1 MMVTTIVINNTITNM
16 KYLIFSILFLGL
28 ISSCQNNAT
37 QTDSNSKSEKTTKKK
52 PLSPPASSMAMI
64 GSAHVHIDYS
74 SPGVRGRTIFGELIP
89 YNELWRAGAND
100 ATWIET
106 NKDLEVGGQSLPA
119 GKYGIFVIPN
129 QDKWT
134 IVFNTRWKQHG
145 TDKYKEKE
153 DVFRVDVVPTTLEN
167 LQEHLEYKVLKS
179 DEQSGIISLA
189 WEKTKVE
196 IPFKIKSK

>member
-1 MMVTTIVINNTITNM
+1 M
-16 KYLIFSILFLGL
+16 KYLIFSILFLAI

-37 QTDSNSKSEKTTKKK
+37 QTNSKSVSEKTTKKK
-52 PLSPPASSMAMI
+52 PLSPPESSMAMI
-64 GSAHVHIDYS
+64 GGAHVHIDYS

-106 NKDLEVGGQSLPA
+106 NKDLEVGGQSLPE

-129 QDKWT
+129 KDKWT
-134 IVFNTRWKQHG
+134 VIFNTRWEQHG
-145 TDKYKEKE
+145 TDKYNEKE
-153 DVFRVDVVPTTLEN
+153 DVFRVDVIPATLEN
-167 LQEHLEYKVLKS
+167 LQEHLEYKVIKS

-196 IPFKIKSK
+196 ILFKIK

>member
-1 MMVTTIVINNTITNM
+1 M
-16 KYLIFSILFLGL
+16 KKAIFNLIFSILFLGL

-37 QTDSNSKSEKTTKKK
+37 QSNSNSEPKKAAKKK
-52 PLSPPASSMAMI
+52 TLSPPASSMTMI

-89 YNELWRAGAND
+89 YNKLWRAGAND

-106 NKDLEVGGQSLPA
+106 NQDLEVGGQSLSA

-134 IVFNTRWKQHG
+134 VIFNTRWKQHG
-145 TDKYKEKE
+145 TDKYTEKE
-153 DVFRVDVVPTTLEN
+153 DVIRVDEVPTTLEN
-167 LQEHLEYKVLKS
+167 LQEHLEYKVIKV
-179 DEQSGIISLA
+179 DEQSGIISMA

-196 IPFKIKSK
+196 IPFSLK

>member
-1 MMVTTIVINNTITNM
+1 MTVTTMIYNNTIAKM

-37 QTDSNSKSEKTTKKK
+37 SDNSNTAPEKAAKKK

-64 GSAHVHIDYS
+64 GGAHIHIDYS

-89 YNELWRAGAND
+89 YNKLWRAGAND
-100 ATWIET
+100 ATSIET
-106 NKDLEVGGQSLPA
+106 NKDLEVGGQSLSA

-129 QDKWT
+129 KDKWT
-134 IVFNTRWKQHG
+134 VIFNTRWKQHG
-145 TDKYKEKE
+145 TDKYNEKE
-153 DVFRVDVVPTTLEN
+153 DVIRVDVMPTTLEN
-167 LQEHLEYKVLKS
+167 LQEHLEYKVIKS

-189 WEKTKVE
+189 WEKTNVE
-196 IPFKIKSK
+196 IPFNLK